1 MKNRIGIF
9 GGTFNPVHK
18 GHVAVA
24 LDFIKE
30 ISLDIL
36 YVIPNNI
43 PPMKESH
50 GVSGEDRLRMLKIA
64 FEGIEGTIVSD
75 IELKREGMSYTCD
88 TVKAIK
94 AFHPTDELFLLTGDD
109 WIDRFFQWKNYEY
122 ILENASLVVAHR
134 EKSDITDSVDSL
146 RKSSPNQ
153 VLILE
158 NDKIEVSSTDFRSS
172 LDANLLPDG
181 VYEYIKERGLYRK

>member
-30 ISLDIL
+30 LSLDIL

-94 AFHPTDELFLLTGDD
+94 ALHPTDELFLLTGDD

-158 NDKIEVSSTDFRSS
+158 NDKIEVSSTEFRSS